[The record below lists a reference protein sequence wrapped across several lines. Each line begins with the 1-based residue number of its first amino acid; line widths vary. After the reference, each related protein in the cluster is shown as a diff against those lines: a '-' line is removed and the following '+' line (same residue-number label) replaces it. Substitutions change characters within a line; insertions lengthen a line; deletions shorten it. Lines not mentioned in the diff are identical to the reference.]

1 MSIEGNGGILLL
13 KPERPVN
20 PSNDPAMKRNE
31 ILVLAAVHGCRDVRV
46 FGSWARGT
54 AQPDSDVDLLVDV
67 EPGRSMLDIVALWD
81 DLTALLGCPVDLV
94 TDGGISPYL
103 RERIYAEARPL

>member
-1 MSIEGNGGILLL
+1 MRL
-13 KPERPVN
+13 RPR
-20 PSNDPAMKRNE
+20 SN
-31 ILVLAAVHGCRDVRV
+31 
-46 FGSWARGT
+46 ARGT

-103 RERIYAEARPL
+103 REHIYAEARQL